1 MDDTKQSA
9 SIAQSDL
16 SAKSPFPVTRDAALL
31 YLQEHKTEDN
41 QYLHRDE
48 AFMRT
53 LKRKID
59 LRVILFLMFCYV
71 MNFLDKILLNY
82 GNVMGLAKSLHLKGN
97 NFADAGST
105 FFFAV
110 LCLSIPNVF
119 LLQRIPAAKFLS
131 FTLCAWGI
139 ATACVA
145 AAKGYNSLI
154 AARVFCGIFESGI
167 PPSLMLMSS
176 QWYTR
181 REQSSRFALWYL
193 GIGLGQVLGGLIS
206 WAFQHVSPNASIESW
221 RLMFIVIGLITL
233 VVAIT
238 IFLMVPD
245 TPMAARFLTPNEK
258 VALLEHVKENQTG
271 IENTQFAWAQILE
284 ALLDPQVL
292 GLFAIVFLQG
302 TGGGVITTFSATI
315 IKSYGYTS
323 RRTALLNMGS
333 GAVTMISTLICGYG
347 VRFLGHRWF
356 FIVLMTIPSLIGAAL
371 MAWLPHSQQSGA
383 LAGVYL
389 VNTFVGST
397 PIIYQWLTAN
407 VAGHTKRTF
416 ASVLI
421 NMGFAAGNIIGPKT
435 FRAQDAPEYH
445 TAKVSMVATQS
456 AVVVVCLLLMVF
468 YSLKNIRRAKAQ
480 YAVDETSD
488 SVEIADEKAY
498 AGQTDGVNKAFVY
511 VL

>member
-9 SIAQSDL
+9 GIAQSDL
-16 SAKSPFPVTRDAALL
+16 SAKSLFPVTRDAALL
-31 YLQEHKTEDN
+31 YLQEHKIEDN

-48 AFMRT
+48 AFMRM

-110 LCLSIPNVF
+110 LCSSIPNVF

-131 FTLCAWGI
+131 FTLFAWGI

-193 GIGLGQVLGGLIS
+193 GIGLGQALGGLIS

-245 TPMAARFLTPNEK
+245 TPMAARFLTPDEK

-271 IENTQFAWAQILE
+271 IENTHFSWAQIFE

-292 GLFAIVFLQG
+292 GLFAIIFLQG

-333 GAVTMISTLICGYG
+333 GAVTMTSTLICGYG
-347 VRFLGHRWF
+347 VR
-356 FIVLMTIPSLIGAAL
+356 
-371 MAWLPHSQQSGA
+371 A

-389 VNTFVGST
+389 VNTFVGSS

-480 YAVDETSD
+480 YTVDETSD

-498 AGQTDGVNKAFVY
+498 AGQTDGVNKAFIY

>member
-9 SIAQSDL
+9 GIAHSDL
-16 SAKSPFPVTRDAALL
+16 SAKLPSAVTKDAALL

-41 QYLHRDE
+41 QFLHRDE

-105 FFFAV
+105 SSSPFFV
-110 LCLSIPNVF
+110 SPYPM
-119 LLQRIPAAKFLS
+119 RIPAAKFLS
-131 FTLCAWGI
+131 FTLFAWGI

-206 WAFQHVSPNASIESW
+206 WAFQHVSPKASIESW
-221 RLMFIVIGLITL
+221 RLMFILIGLITL

-245 TPMAARFLTPNEK
+245 TPMAARFLTPDEK
-258 VALLEHVKENQTG
+258 VALLEYVKESQTG
-271 IENTQFAWAQILE
+271 IENTHFSWAQIFE

-292 GLFAIVFLQG
+292 GLFAIIFLQG

-333 GAVTMISTLICGYG
+333 GAVTMTSTLICGYG

-356 FIVLMTIPSLIGAAL
+356 FIILMTIPSLIGAAL

-468 YSLKNIRRAKAQ
+468 YSLKNIRRARTQ

-488 SVEIADEKAY
+488 SAEIADEKAY